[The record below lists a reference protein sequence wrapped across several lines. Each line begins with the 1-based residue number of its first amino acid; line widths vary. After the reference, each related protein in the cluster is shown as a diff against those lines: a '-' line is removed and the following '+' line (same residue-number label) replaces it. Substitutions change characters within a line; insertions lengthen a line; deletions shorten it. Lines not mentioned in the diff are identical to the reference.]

1 MALDNKKQAYAIS
14 ILFMV
19 GIVVSLLFIEFTFA
33 ENPPTV
39 EVSDPFPED
48 MEIKDV
54 VAETNKPSSSSS
66 AKNPIPKPTPPAPV
80 NNNNSSEQ
88 LTDNKP
94 DNSVSDPFGGGNG
107 GGKNTNE
114 FGTGET
120 GTGEIGDNGTNGNGQ
135 GFGDPIREN
144 NPKPFDSVDP
154 KTGNKYM
161 KTEISGTVCVE
172 MIIGNDGKV
181 INAKKGGCTTHPE
194 EDVVKKVIEYVK
206 RNVKYKAE
214 PRATQRKAYYQVFVP
229 SN

>member
-1 MALDNKKQAYAIS
+1 MALDNKKKAYASS
-14 ILFMV
+14 ILFMI
-19 GIVVSLLFIEFTFA
+19 GIVVALFFIEFTFA

-54 VAETNKPSSSSS
+54 VAETNKQSNSSS
-66 AKNPIPKPTPPAPV
+66 ARNPDPKPKPPAPV

-135 GFGDPIREN
+135 GFGDPKREN
-144 NPKPFDSVDP
+144 NPTPPDYDTDFS
-154 KTGNKYM
+154 GN
-161 KTEISGTVCVE
+161 VCVE
-172 MIIGNDGKV
+172 LL
-181 INAKKGGCTTHPE
+181 INAQGKSISAKACNSTSHP
-194 EDVVKKVIEYVK
+194 DQNVVKSVVEYIK
-206 RNVKYKAE
+206 MNVKYKAE
-214 PRATQRKAYYQVFVP
+214 PNAPNRKAFYTVYIEAG
-229 SN
+229 